1 MSDKKNDI
9 LNDWKE
15 LKTLVEA
22 NEIDVMKNANGNAS
36 AGVRARHG
44 LRLLQKKA
52 AALVKVTL
60 AHDKD
65 LKESKGS

>member
-1 MSDKKNDI
+1 MSDMKTNVLDQ
-9 LNDWKE
+9 WKE

-52 AALVKVTL
+52 AELVKTTL
-60 AHDKD
+60 AHDKN